1 MRVWL
6 YSFALFLYRQTLRGL
21 SKFHPKAK
29 LWHQG
34 QQEVWAGL
42 EKAFAHQHQPVA
54 WFHTASLGEF
64 EQGRPIMEAY
74 KKQFPD
80 HFILVTFF
88 SPSGYE
94 VRKNFAGVD
103 FVSYLPFDGAS
114 SSMRFLE
121 LVKPQLAIFVK
132 YEFWHFYLTG
142 LAERQIPLLL
152 VSAIFRPK
160 QVFFAWY
167 GGFYRN
173 LLKQFNH
180 LFVQDQTSKDLLHS
194 IGIEHVHVAGDTR
207 FDRVL
212 AQSKQV
218 SSWDILEDFLQG
230 QAFAV
235 LGSVWQADMD
245 RIIPLINK
253 QSLPIKWVIAPH
265 EIKDAELEQWKN
277 AIQLSSVY
285 SRGNS
290 KVNWAEH
297 QVLFVNEVGRL
308 SSIYQGADFAFIGG
322 AYGDGLHNTLEAA
335 VFGPAIAFGDVN
347 YLKFR
352 EACAL
357 IEEGIARTIST
368 TDELEKYWLDLWN
381 NPNQRTLIKAK
392 SEAFIAKNT
401 GATDAIMHILK
412 NNQHD

>member
-21 SKFHPKAK
+21 SKFHTKAN
-29 LWHQG
+29 LWNQG
-34 QQEVWAGL
+34 QNEVWQGL
-42 EKAFAHQHQPVA
+42 ENTFAHQNKPVA
-54 WFHTASLGEF
+54 WFHTASMGEF
-64 EQGRPIMEAY
+64 EQGRPIIEAY
-74 KKQFPD
+74 KKQFPS

-103 FVSYLPFDGAS
+103 FVSYLPFDGAQS
-114 SSMRFLE
+114 SARFLD

-132 YEFWHFYLTG
+132 YEFWHFYLIG
-142 LAERQIPLLL
+142 LAKRQVPLLL

-173 LLKQFNH
+173 LLRQFTH
-180 LFVQDQTSKDLLHS
+180 LFVQDAASKDLLES
-194 IGIEHVHVAGDTR
+194 IGIKQVQVAGDTR
-207 FDRVL
+207 FDRVY

-218 SSWDILEDFLQG
+218 SSWGLLEQFLDG

-253 QSLPIKWVIAPH
+253 QSLPIKWVIVPH
-265 EIKDAELEQWKN
+265 EIHDVELEKWKKS
-277 AIQLSSVY
+277 IQLSSVY
-285 SRGNS
+285 SQGDS
-290 KVNWAEH
+290 AEPWSNH
-297 QVLFVNEVGRL
+297 QVLIVNEVGRL

-322 AYGDGLHNTLEAA
+322 AYGAGLHNTLEAA
-335 VFGPAIAFGDVN
+335 VFGPVIAFGDLN

-352 EACAL
+352 EAWAL
-357 IEEGIARTIST
+357 LEEGIAST
-368 TDELEKYWLDLWN
+368 VSSTEDLEKYWLDLWN
-381 NPNQRTLIKAK
+381 NPSQRAQIKAK
-392 SEAFIAKNT
+392 SVAFINKNR
-401 GATDAIMHILK
+401 GATDAIMHVLIS
-412 NNQHD
+412 NQHD

>member
-29 LWHQG
+29 LWNQG
-34 QQEVWAGL
+34 QMEVWQGL
-42 EKAFAHQHQPVA
+42 EKTFAHQDQPVA

-64 EQGRPIMEAY
+64 EQGRPIIEAY
-74 KKQFPD
+74 KKQFPS

-94 VRKNFAGVD
+94 VRKNFSGVD
-103 FVSYLPFDGAS
+103 FVSYLPMDGARAS
-114 SSMRFLE
+114 QRFLD
-121 LVKPQLAIFVK
+121 LVKPSLAIFVK

-142 LAERQIPLLL
+142 LAKRQIPLLL
-152 VSAIFRPK
+152 VSAIFRPN

-167 GGFYRN
+167 GGFYRK
-173 LLKQFNH
+173 LLRQFTR
-180 LFVQDQTSKDLLHS
+180 LFVQDATSKELLES
-194 IGIEHVHVAGDTR
+194 IGISHVQVAGDTR
-207 FDRVL
+207 FDRVY

-218 SSWDILEDFLQG
+218 SSWDFLDEFLDG

-253 QSLPIKWVIAPH
+253 QSLPIKWVIVPH
-265 EIKDAELEQWKN
+265 EIHEAELEQWKR
-277 AIQLSSVY
+277 AITLPTVY
-285 SRGNS
+285 SKGS
-290 KVNWAEH
+290 STEDLAKH
-297 QVLFVNEVGRL
+297 QVVLVNEVGRL

-322 AYGDGLHNTLEAA
+322 AYGAGLHNTLEAA
-335 VFGPAIAFGDVN
+335 VFGPVIAFGDQN

-357 IEEGIARTIST
+357 LEEGIAKTIST
-368 TDELEKYWLDLWN
+368 TEDLEKYWLDLWEK
-381 NPNQRTLIKAK
+381 PDQRAQIKAR
-392 SEAFIAKNT
+392 SEAFIAKNM
-401 GATDAIMHILK
+401 GATDAIMHILM
-412 NNQHD
+412 NLQHD

>member
-6 YSFALFLYRQTLRGL
+6 YSFALFLYRQTLEGL

-29 LWHQG
+29 LWVQG
-34 QQEVWAGL
+34 QEDVWQQL
-42 EKAFAHQHQPVA
+42 EKVFTVQERKVV

-64 EQGRPIMEAY
+64 EQGRPVMEAY
-74 KKQFPD
+74 RLEYPE

-88 SPSGYE
+88 SPSGYQ

-103 FVSYLPFDGAS
+103 FVSYLPFDGAKS
-114 SSMRFLE
+114 SQRFLD

-142 LAERQIPLLL
+142 LAQRQVPTLL

-173 LLKQFNH
+173 LLRQFSRI
-180 LFVQDQTSKDLLHS
+180 FVQDQASKDLLE
-194 IGIEHVHVAGDTR
+194 GIQIQSVQVAGDTR
-207 FDRVL
+207 FDRVY
-212 AQSKQV
+212 AQSRQV
-218 SSWDILEDFLQG
+218 NSWDLLTEFLQG
-230 QAFAV
+230 EAFAV

-253 QSLPIKWVIAPH
+253 QTLPIKWVIVPH
-265 EIKDAELEQWKN
+265 EIKEEELAKWEKEILLACIYSHSEKSTPLAN
-277 AIQLSSVY
+277 A
-285 SRGNS
+285 
-290 KVNWAEH
+290 
-297 QVLFVNEVGRL
+297 QVLLVNEMGRL
-308 SSIYQGADFAFIGG
+308 SSLYQGASFAFIGG
-322 AYGDGLHNTLEAA
+322 AFGAGLHNTLEAA
-335 VFGPAIAFGDVN
+335 VFGPAIAFGNLN

-357 IEEGIARTIST
+357 IEEGIARVISSSA
-368 TDELEKYWLDLWN
+368 DLEKCWVDLWN
-381 NPNQRTLIKAK
+381 NPLRREKIKTK
-392 SEAFIAKNT
+392 SQAYIANNM
-401 GATDAIMHILK
+401 GATEAIMHHVRTI
-412 NNQHD
+412 QYA

>member
-29 LWHQG
+29 LWNQG
-34 QQEVWAGL
+34 QNQVWSGL
-42 EKAFAHQHQPVA
+42 EKAFSHQHQPVA

-64 EQGRPIMEAY
+64 EQGRPIIEAY
-74 KKQFPD
+74 KKQFPT

-94 VRKNFAGVD
+94 VRKNFTGVD
-103 FVSYLPFDGAS
+103 FVSYLPLDGARS
-114 SSMRFLE
+114 SKRFLD

-142 LAERQIPLLL
+142 LAERQVPLIL

-173 LLKQFNH
+173 LLRQFNH
-180 LFVQDQTSKDLLHS
+180 LFVQDQASQDLLNG
-194 IGIEHVHVAGDTR
+194 IGIVDVHVAGDTR
-207 FDRVL
+207 FDRVW

-230 QAFAV
+230 KAFAV

-265 EIKDAELEQWKN
+265 EIREEELEQWKS
-277 AIQLSSVY
+277 AIQLPAVY
-285 SRGNS
+285 SKGNP
-290 KVNWAEH
+290 NEEWAQH
-297 QVLFVNEVGRL
+297 QVLLVNEVGRL

-322 AYGDGLHNTLEAA
+322 AYGDGLHNTLEAT
-335 VFGPAIAFGDVN
+335 VFGPAIAFGNAN

-352 EACAL
+352 EATAL
-357 IEEGIARTIST
+357 IEDGIARTIST
-368 TDELEKYWLDLWN
+368 TEELEKYWLDLWN
-381 NPNQRTLIKAK
+381 NPSQRAHVKAA
-392 SEAFIAKNT
+392 SEAFIAKNI
-401 GATDAIMHILK
+401 GATDAIMHILM
-412 NNQHD
+412 NPSHD

>member
-1 MRVWL
+1 MFWD
-6 YSFALFLYRQTLRGL
+6 
-21 SKFHPKAK
+21 
-29 LWHQG
+29 
-34 QQEVWAGL
+34 AGL
-42 EKAFAHQHQPVA
+42 EKAFAHQHQLVA

-74 KKQFPD
+74 KKQFPK

-114 SSMRFLE
+114 SSKRFLE

-132 YEFWHFYLTG
+132 YEFWHFYLTR
-142 LAERQIPLLL
+142 LAERQVPLLL

-308 SSIYQGADFAFIGG
+308 SSIYQGSDFAFIGG

-335 VFGPAIAFGDVN
+335 VFGPVIAFGDVN

-357 IEEGIARTIST
+357 IEESIARTIST